1 MKFNIEVD
9 CTPEEVR
16 RLVGLPDL
24 TSVHD
29 VYLDKVKDSMAKG
42 ITPEVVENMVRTWV
56 PGAGTGVDMMKDL
69 IGAFTGGATSGGSG
83 GKTKKS

>member
-24 TSVHD
+24 TGVHD
-29 VYLDKVKDSMAKG
+29 VYLDKVKATMEKG
-42 ITPEVVENMVRTWV
+42 VTPDMVENMVRTWV
-56 PGAGTGVDMMKDL
+56 PGGAAGVDMMREL
-69 IGAFTGGATSGGSG
+69 IGGFAGAASG
-83 GKTKKS
+83 KNTKKDK

>member
-24 TSVHD
+24 TEVHD
-29 VYLDKVKDSMAKG
+29 AYLAQVKDVMKKG
-42 ITPEVVENMVRTWV
+42 VTPDMVEGMVRNWV
-56 PGAGTGVDMMKDL
+56 PLGGAGVDMMKDL
-69 IGAFTGGATSGGSG
+69 LGAFTSGTAN
-83 GKTKKS
+83 KNKKS

>member
-24 TSVHD
+24 GPVHAA
-29 VYLDKVKDSMAKG
+29 YLAQVGEAMKKG
-42 ITPEVVENMVRTWV
+42 VTPDMVEGLVRNWV
-56 PGAGTGVDMMKDL
+56 PMGGAGVDMMKDL
-69 IGAFTGGATSGGSG
+69 LGAFSSG
-83 GKTKKS
+83 GKGSKAKKD

>member
-24 TSVHD
+24 TGVHD
-29 VYLDKVKDSMAKG
+29 VYIGKVTDAMSKG
-42 ITPEVVENMVRTWV
+42 VTPELVEGLVRNWV
-56 PGAGTGVDMMKDL
+56 PMGAAGVDLVKDL
-69 IGAFTGGATSGGSG
+69 IGQFAGAA
-83 GKTKKS
+83 TKPKAKKD